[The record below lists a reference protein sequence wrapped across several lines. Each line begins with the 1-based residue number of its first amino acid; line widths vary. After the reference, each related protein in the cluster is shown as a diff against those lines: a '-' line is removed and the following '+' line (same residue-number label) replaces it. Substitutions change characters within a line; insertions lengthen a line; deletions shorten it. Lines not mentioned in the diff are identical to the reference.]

1 MATTPTST
9 LISGGRLLDIDG
21 DTDHPPVVDLYIEGG
36 RIAATGPDAA
46 SRAANAGAV
55 QQIDASGKL
64 IIPGLIN
71 AHYHSHDTMLR
82 GMFEQL
88 PLDAWTL
95 YSSPANYPRAS
106 SENIALRTSLGAAEN
121 LLNGTT
127 TVQDMVSV
135 IGPDREHL
143 DSILAS
149 YDESGIRV
157 MLALQIS
164 DRAAV
169 DCVPFWRDMPP
180 ATRSVLPGAIDT
192 APMRRLIEEYLS
204 WKTADRLHWALG
216 PSGPQRCSDDL
227 LSWTA
232 QVSHQHDLQ
241 VFTHTYEA
249 RSQAVIARMEY
260 SDGSLIG
267 HLDKFGLLTKR
278 LTIAHGVWISTDEMR
293 RFGNAGANLACN
305 PLSNMKL
312 LNGFAPVVQYAKA
325 GVGIGL
331 GCDNCSGNDSQN
343 LFQSMKMFALLWG
356 MYSNAGETGAAVAA
370 FKAATIG
377 SARALGLSNELGLL
391 RPGFRADLVMIDL
404 NESSYRPMNSAIRQL
419 VYAESGKGVHT
430 VMVDGRI
437 VVENRKLTTLR
448 ETDLKTRSEA
458 WRTVLAEQ
466 SKVIAERNARI
477 LQDILAAYEKANQY
491 PIDFDRFLL
500 RQQP

>member
-192 APMRRLIEEYLS
+192 APMRRLI
-204 WKTADRLHWALG
+204 
-216 PSGPQRCSDDL
+216 
-227 LSWTA
+227 
-232 QVSHQHDLQ
+232 
-241 VFTHTYEA
+241 
-249 RSQAVIARMEY
+249 
-260 SDGSLIG
+260 
-267 HLDKFGLLTKR
+267 
-278 LTIAHGVWISTDEMR
+278 
-293 RFGNAGANLACN
+293 
-305 PLSNMKL
+305 
-312 LNGFAPVVQYAKA
+312 
-325 GVGIGL
+325 
-331 GCDNCSGNDSQN
+331 
-343 LFQSMKMFALLWG
+343 
-356 MYSNAGETGAAVAA
+356 
-370 FKAATIG
+370 
-377 SARALGLSNELGLL
+377 
-391 RPGFRADLVMIDL
+391 
-404 NESSYRPMNSAIRQL
+404 
-419 VYAESGKGVHT
+419 
-430 VMVDGRI
+430 
-437 VVENRKLTTLR
+437 
-448 ETDLKTRSEA
+448 
-458 WRTVLAEQ
+458 
-466 SKVIAERNARI
+466 
-477 LQDILAAYEKANQY
+477 
-491 PIDFDRFLL
+491 
-500 RQQP
+500 